1 MQSTLY
7 TYKAL
12 KKECL
17 LHRHSSLRILPGKSK
32 AEKEQYFEERVLPI
46 VGVEHTQP
54 KPDLPKELLDRIRTD
69 NEMTEIEFNKIYQ
82 MVQAEVQGTGN
93 ANQRFDYDKIHQM
106 PRHGLDTPRNPVAN
120 VYCFENP
127 HKKSTIT
134 LDGKKVQLEYDD
146 LRSMQLFQELPVW
159 RLFGVHTYTTNQYLE
174 HELRK
179 DVETLYGPW
188 ALSLVEPQR
197 FKHILINLYK
207 YGSMSR
213 CDIENLQ
220 DILKTIAKRPGD
232 YLRSQF
238 KTHLNEETLQN
249 VITLLQFLQTPYEYN
264 ELFLSRAIVRLL
276 LQGEGWD
283 GRTKEPEQ
291 RVLTLFL
298 QHGLVRCDSETVRKL
313 IEAIKTKPHPD
324 IDNRDEEYCRYE
336 SYLESVFPDAFTKRL
351 RF

>member
-1 MQSTLY
+1 MQSTLN

-12 KKECL
+12 KTECL
-17 LHRHSSLRILPGKSK
+17 LHRQSALRLLPGQSN
-32 AEKEQYFEERVLPI
+32 AEKETYFEEHILPI
-46 VGVEHTQP
+46 VGVEQDHP
-54 KPDLPKELLDRIRTD
+54 NPELPTELLDRIKKN

-213 CDIENLQ
+213 CDIENLK
-220 DILKTIAKRPGD
+220 DILKTIAKEPGD
-232 YLRSQF
+232 HLRYQF
-238 KTHLNEETLQN
+238 KTHSNEANVAKCDNLTTILTNTL
-249 VITLLQFLQTPYEYN
+249 
-264 ELFLSRAIVRLL
+264 
-276 LQGEGWD
+276 
-283 GRTKEPEQ
+283 
-291 RVLTLFL
+291 
-298 QHGLVRCDSETVRKL
+298 
-313 IEAIKTKPHPD
+313 
-324 IDNRDEEYCRYE
+324 
-336 SYLESVFPDAFTKRL
+336 
-351 RF
+351 